1 MSEVDTE
8 GRMLS
13 TFTDV
18 GRPRHLS
25 LDSQGRLLV
34 ADYGNNCVLLLTSQL
49 QLPRVLIDTNSQVK
63 LRGPQRLY
71 YNEHTS
77 ELYIAHSSEEGRWLS
92 DVNSDVIS
100 LFILTEAE

>member
-1 MSEVDTE
+1 MSEVDVT
-8 GRMLS
+8 GQLLSS

-25 LDSQGRLLV
+25 LDSQGRVLV

-49 QLPRVLIDTNSQVK
+49 QLQRVLIDTNSPVK
-63 LRGPQRLY
+63 LRWPERLY
-71 YNEHTS
+71 YNELTS
-77 ELYIAHSSEEGRWLS
+77 ELYIAHYSEERWW
-92 DVNSDVIS
+92 SDVIS

>member
-1 MSEVDTE
+1 VDTE

-13 TFTDV
+13 TFSDV
-18 GRPRHLS
+18 RGPDHLS
-25 LDSQGRLLV
+25 LDSQGRVLV
-34 ADYGNNCVLLLTSQL
+34 ADWDNNRILLLTSQL
-49 QLPRVLIDTNSQVK
+49 QLQRVLIDTNSQVK

-77 ELYIAHSSEEGRWLS
+77 ELYIAHSSKEGSLL
-92 DVNSDVIS
+92 SDVIS

>member
-18 GRPRHLS
+18 CVPRHLS

-34 ADYGNNCVLLLTSQL
+34 ADRLNDRILLLTSQL
-49 QLPRVLIDTNSQVK
+49 QLQRVLIDTNSQVK
-63 LRGPQRLY
+63 LWGPERLY
-71 YNEHTS
+71 YNEHMS
-77 ELYIAHSSEEGRWLS
+77 QLYIAHSSEERMLRP
-92 DVNSDVIS
+92 DVIS
-100 LFILTEAE
+100 VLGLH

>member
-1 MSEVDTE
+1 VDVT
-8 GRMLS
+8 GQVLS
-13 TFTDV
+13 FTDV
-18 GRPRHLS
+18 CDPRHLS

-49 QLPRVLIDTNSQVK
+49 QLRRVLIDKNSEVK

-77 ELYIAHSSEEGRWLS
+77 RLYIAHSSEEMWL
-92 DVNSDVIS
+92 SDVIS